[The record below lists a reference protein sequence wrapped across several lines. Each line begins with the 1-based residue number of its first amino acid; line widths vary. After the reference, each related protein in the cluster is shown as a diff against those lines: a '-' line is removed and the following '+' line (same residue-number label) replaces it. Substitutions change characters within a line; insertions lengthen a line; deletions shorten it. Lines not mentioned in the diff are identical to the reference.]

1 MELHS
6 QNERERFLD
15 AVPTVEDYIRK
26 NLHADLSLTALSA
39 VAHLH
44 PSYLSRLFKEA
55 TGQNLNR
62 YILDLRMHLAQKLLR
77 NSHDKIQTI
86 AQKTGYVTTQTFN
99 RAFKKY
105 TGATPNEYRGQNQS
119 RE

>member
-1 MELHS
+1 MLLRS
-6 QNERERFLD
+6 LNEKERLWD
-15 AVPTVEDYIRK
+15 AIPIVEEYIRK
-26 NLHADLSLTALSA
+26 NLHADLSLTALSN

-62 YILDLRMHLAQKLLR
+62 YILDLRMQLAQRLLR
-77 NSHDKIQTI
+77 GSHEKIQSI
-86 AQKTGYVTTQTFN
+86 AQKTGYITPQTFN

-105 TGATPNEYRGQNQS
+105 TGFTPNEYRAKP
-119 RE
+119 